1 MPESIFFFYLL
12 RSVAEGDYIDLLYIL
27 KTHFT
32 VVIGAVSVSISEAFS
47 GSKEEAITYNKR

>member
-1 MPESIFFFYLL
+1 MPESVFFFTYYD
-12 RSVAEGDYIDLLYIL
+12 VTEGDDIDLLYIL

-32 VVIGAVSVSISEAFS
+32 VVIRAASVSISEAFS

>member
-1 MPESIFFFYLL
+1 MPESVFYLL
-12 RSVAEGDYIDLLYIL
+12 RCVVEGDYIDLLYIL

-32 VVIGAVSVSISEAFS
+32 VVTGAVSVRISEAFS